1 MPVRI
6 MVGEEEVTAFLSG
19 EIDHHNA
26 KALRAQIDSTVE
38 RELPRLLRLDFGGV
52 EFMDSSGIGLILGR
66 YRLMQDLRGRLA
78 LSALPQHIAKVV
90 TLAGIDRLLARQPSD
105 PKEDNRYV

>member
-6 MVGEEEVTAFLSG
+6 LIGEDTVSAFLSG

-26 KALRAQIDSTVE
+26 KALRAKIDQTVE
-38 RELPRLLRLDFGGV
+38 QTLPRLLRLDFGGV

-66 YRLMQDLRGRLA
+66 YRLIQDLQGRLE
-78 LSALPQHIAKVV
+78 LCSLPDHIARVV
-90 TLAGIDRLLARQPSD
+90 HLAGIDHLLAQHD
-105 PKEDNRYV
+105 PKEEARNV

>member
-1 MPVRI
+1 MPVQI
-6 MVGEEEVTAFLSG
+6 MVGEDRVTAYLSG

-26 KALRAQIDSTVE
+26 KGLRTQIDHAVE

-66 YRLMQDLRGRLA
+66 FRLVQDLQGRLE
-78 LSALPQHIAKVV
+78 LCSLPDHIAKVV
-90 TLAGIDRLLARQPSD
+90 HLAGIDHLLAQAA
-105 PKEDNRYV
+105 PKEDDQYV